1 MTHFQKR
8 AWDDSPTR
16 RQMAPEPWPR
26 RHHQLTPAAGKQ
38 GKVNEGYI
46 HPSIIRLH
54 QLRWRGAARRSAAQR
69 GPFAYYDESGQLVVR
84 PALVR
89 TPAKCDALLD
99 ELGRLLCT
107 SAGPAA

>member
-1 MTHFQKR
+1 MR
-8 AWDDSPTR
+8 
-16 RQMAPEPWPR
+16 
-26 RHHQLTPAAGKQ
+26 
-38 GKVNEGYI
+38 VI
-46 HPSIIRLH
+46 SIPPLSDYTNS
-54 QLRWRGAARRSAAQR
+54 GGVARRGAAQR